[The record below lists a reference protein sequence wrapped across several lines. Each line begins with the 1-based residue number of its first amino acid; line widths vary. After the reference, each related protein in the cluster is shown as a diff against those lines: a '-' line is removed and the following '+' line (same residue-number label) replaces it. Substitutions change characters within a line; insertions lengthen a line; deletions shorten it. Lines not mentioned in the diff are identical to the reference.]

1 MISLLLQNKNNEQ
14 GGFLLLK
21 FYVDEK
27 DTEVDK
33 NLIMILVEMDVSE
46 WKKHGP
52 MHRF

>member
-33 NLIMILVEMDVSE
+33 NLMIFVEMDVSS
-46 WKKHGP
+46 WP

>member
-14 GGFLLLK
+14 GGFLILK

-33 NLIMILVEMDVSE
+33 NLMIFVEMDVSS
-46 WKKHGP
+46 WP